1 MSPSLRALLN
11 NAVNTAADYAVCKV
25 SKDHSDLEDKKFACI
40 QAKER
45 LENALEAL
53 EKAAKEGPIDY
64 DLTTGSMLMN
74 SGKWD

>member
-1 MSPSLRALLN
+1 MSPGLRALLN
-11 NAVNTAADYAVCKV
+11 NAVNTAADYAVAKV
-25 SKDHSDLEDKKFACI
+25 SKDNDLEDRKFACS

-45 LENALEAL
+45 LERALDHL
-53 EKAAKEGPIDY
+53 EKTAKTGPIDY